1 MLSSVIPLEIRRLG
15 ETVVQRYLQLLRKG
29 KKKKMPRCNLI
40 ALGEKRVGKTSLLC
54 LLMGKDFLEDR
65 ESTCGIDNEHVDVTE
80 SRVSSETWTEV
91 NSEDIARGNESQFA
105 SSVAEGV
112 RPHLTSGVTPERAP
126 PPTPKALAEAL
137 TKIDKY
143 LKKVE
148 EEAKRAPVHV
158 PAKTPAPQAE
168 VPTEANVTAPKAS
181 ASSVSVPQAATTHHT
196 TEPPMEHRTAAP
208 QSAVPSDTAT
218 PKPEQPEKEV
228 KPRPPHSPPR
238 AADPTTRHS
247 HNIRRQSDIGRR
259 LGKSIVS
266 TAKCG
271 LDQKEPV
278 LQYNTLDFAGQK
290 EYRAMHHCFIV
301 RRAIYLVVFNL
312 QVLRESSTLE
322 YKRALKEIHYWLNS
336 IHAHICDPD
345 PCYKRVLLVGTH
357 RSPKGVAP
365 LTIEE
370 LLLIDKALSE
380 ECSCHPSILNELYR
394 ADLKLWFA
402 AVENSTDGREENDR
416 KESGA
421 RSLQKAIHCAWNDLP
436 FKDEEY
442 PTTWLRF
449 EAFLNRMH
457 SQGTPHTP
465 LVVAETIRQRAK
477 KEYGIGEEK
486 EDDVE
491 LALGFFH
498 DIGTIVYP
506 SKLCKLLPLL

>member
-1 MLSSVIPLEIRRLG
+1 MFSSVIPLEIRRLG

-54 LLMGKDFLEDR
+54 LLMGKSFLEDR
-65 ESTCGIDNEHVDVTE
+65 ESTRGIDNEHVDVIDC
-80 SRVSSETWTEV
+80 RPVNSETWTEV
-91 NSEDIARGNESQFA
+91 KFEDIARRNEGQFA

-112 RPHLTSGVTPERAP
+112 QPHLTSGVTPERAP
-126 PPTPKALAEAL
+126 PPTPGALAEAL

-148 EEAKRAPVHV
+148 KDAKRASVHV

-168 VPTEANVTAPKAS
+168 VPTEANVTASKAS
-181 ASSVSVPQAATTHHT
+181 ASSVSVPQSATTHHT
-196 TEPPMEHRTAAP
+196 TEPPMEHRTTAP

-238 AADPTTRHS
+238 AADPPTRHRR
-247 HNIRRQSDIGRR
+247 NTRRQSDIGRR
-259 LGKSIVS
+259 MGKSIVS
-266 TAKCG
+266 TAKRG

-312 QVLRESSTLE
+312 QVLRESSTPE
-322 YKRALKEIHYWLNS
+322 YKQALEEIHYWLNS
-336 IHAHICDPD
+336 IHAHIRDPD

-357 RSPKGVAP
+357 RSPNGVAP
-365 LTIEE
+365 LTDEE
-370 LLLIDKALSE
+370 LLLIDKALTE
-380 ECSCHPSILNELYR
+380 ECICHSSILNELYR
-394 ADLKLWFA
+394 ADFSGKLWFA
-402 AVENSTDGREENDR
+402 AVENSIDGREENDR
-416 KESGA
+416 ERSGA
-421 RSLQKAIHCAWNDLP
+421 KSLQKAIHCAWNALP

-449 EAFLNRMH
+449 EAFLNRMRN
-457 SQGTPHTP
+457 QGTR
-465 LVVAETIRQRAK
+465 LVDAETIRQTARD
-477 KEYGIGEEK
+477 EYGIGEEN
-486 EDDVE
+486 EADVE

-498 DIGTIVYP
+498 DTGTIVYS